1 MEQKMN
7 KKINELERIAE
18 EADLAALALTSV
30 ILGENKGLLVLQQ
43 RMNLVSLKAKGLMQM
58 ELDELNATG

>member
-1 MEQKMN
+1 MN